1 MFCVIILLLLCNLFG
16 YLLTMLNIYQSNQ
29 TEKLLKHLLRAY
41 QSNDIGMFEP
51 FVVLVPSM
59 VLGEWLQNRIADE
72 TGISTLITTEFW
84 GRYQWQMMKRVID
97 AFNDEQDD
105 KSIVVPEVAMLSTNV
120 MQWRLFTYLLACY
133 QQYLGVMADLPPA
146 NQKNINDKNKK
157 NNLDDKS
164 DVKQIK
170 NLYPLFAKVYALSN
184 HANNVHTKHDK
195 PADDIH
201 TNMSKREPS
210 KAEEQQ
216 LWQLAQ
222 SLAGAFNRY
231 LTHRNDWLMLWT
243 KGQAVDIK
251 QLIAQKDWLNQ
262 QFDKQA
268 NDTPDWI
275 QDGYV
280 ELELAQRWLWQVLFA
295 DSYGQRQK
303 IEQRFWQG
311 LRFFSQQHQTKFKT
325 MLPKRLYLFTIQ
337 QMPLNELDFI
347 RQLSTFI
354 NIELLFYNPS
364 QAYWADIVDK
374 RWLTQQQI
382 TNPSMA
388 YMRDFGHT
396 LLSRLGKQSRDT
408 FASLVNLSG
417 NVAKNQRIQPNQHA
431 EYDSVTW
438 QDEFVSYQTNHET
451 NHKTNHE
458 TNPTSSPSSLL
469 HRLQEDVLIMD
480 DTLTRQYIEQRLLEQ
495 SQTELTN
502 QLNHGVLGTADRQW
516 HQGIIDNSLS
526 IHSCHNLQRQLE
538 VMRAMIAQWLNADGD
553 NANNNNNNNNNDDDI
568 KADKKDKRHLS
579 DILVLLP
586 DVDRHHDLIQSMFG
600 AGEGIDGLNLPAK
613 VTGVVD
619 RQIRS
624 LWQAIVGYYQLLG
637 QAHADFGWSQ
647 VFDWLMLPEVYEA
660 YGLGYRQMQRG
671 CELLRQAGFIRG
683 FDETHLRQNL
693 HPQDDDHRFCFAYAL
708 DRLVTGLLMPKAH
721 LTDMIYHPVQHH
733 ALTFPQPLTLP
744 LAQITL
750 NDAPIISALCQIY
763 QALAQHRH
771 DYQCKRPAIHWLNA
785 IENDIIH
792 RYFAL
797 FDGSK
802 SMRAIFTAINALK
815 KSLNADKSAQ
825 QTQGQQKQ
833 ELSFRL
839 EFLLQSIQAQLESQ
853 QISAEPTGVITFARF
868 GALRTVPYKLVVM
881 LNMDISEFPRQER
894 DDYLDLMKAGLAR
907 RGDKRSDDEDN
918 GAFLD
923 ALLCA
928 KEACWIFYNGQ
939 QMGDDTEH
947 LPAQPVSELIQF
959 LQAEVDWQFDQPLE
973 NQPALPNQDLE
984 TQNPTLQSE
993 IKKVIQEH
1001 ILSSL
1006 VTKHSA
1012 LPYDASVFE
1021 ISKNNKSTQNN
1032 QQNKTSQADNKQAE
1046 LVHLFADTLQ
1056 AYQLRQKTNLPPAP
1070 IWQQIYHAL
1079 YDKQDQYVQEKA
1091 MPVNAIALPDA
1102 DEYQQITNQLLTLV
1116 SEKTHTNLPQTP
1128 ASDVWHVSVV
1138 ELLRRFK
1145 HPAKHYLKQQQIALR
1160 YAKDKAD
1167 TLEPMVL
1174 NNLANY
1180 QLTDHLLEHYHVVQ
1194 DDTMQ
1199 DDTIA
1204 MLLNN
1209 TLLPVGV
1216 NRVWT
1221 LSQQMTQLQQ
1231 QFDAFMTKLHQ
1242 SQYADLLPNTVK
1254 HITSVRE
1261 QQVML
1266 TLPQLMSQLPQQT
1279 PHIQPVLEVT
1289 VYAKLPSQPKDKLW
1303 LNVLAKKD
1311 HAKHKLDMW
1320 LHHLLWQIARQDGSY
1335 CDEISSSQSVAGLAG
1350 TSIWQFKG
1358 ESVWVLPPMT
1368 LADATT
1374 ELQKWLLLAQWLD
1387 NHVMVM
1393 MPKHAFIYLDKLD
1406 KHNKQINKEQN
1417 DKGQNYAPT
1426 VKDFSDWLKSD
1437 PKQNWVADE
1446 CSKSPVWQYVLANY
1460 DDDAKLNALS
1470 QALQKLAKPM
1480 YGKLYETMM
1489 PLDTAT

>member
-1 MFCVIILLLLCNLFG
+1 
-16 YLLTMLNIYQSNQ
+16 MLNIYQSNQ
-29 TEKLLKHLLRAY
+29 TEQLLKQLLHAY
-41 QSNDIGMFEP
+41 QSDDIGMFEP

-84 GRYQWQMMKRVID
+84 GRYQWQIMKRVID

-105 KSIVVPEVAMLSTNV
+105 KSITVPEVAMLSTNV
-120 MQWRLFTYLLACY
+120 MQWRLFAYLLACY
-133 QQYLGVMADLPPA
+133 QQYLDVMADLQSDKGDT
-146 NQKNINDKNKK
+146 NQINS
-157 NNLDDKS
+157 LF
-164 DVKQIK
+164 
-170 NLYPLFAKVYALSN
+170 PLFAKVYALSN
-184 HANNVHTKHDK
+184 HANMNVNNANT
-195 PADDIH
+195 
-201 TNMSKREPS
+201 SKREPS

-262 QFDKQA
+262 QFDEQS

-280 ELELAQRWLWQVLFA
+280 ELELAQRCLWQVLFA

-311 LRFFSQQHQTKFKT
+311 LRFFSQQHQNKFKT

-354 NIELLFYNPS
+354 DIELLFYNPS

-388 YMRDFGHT
+388 YVRDFGHT
-396 LLSRLGKQSRDT
+396 LLSRLGKQSRDI

-417 NVAKNQRIQPNQHA
+417 NVAKNQRIQANQHA
-431 EYDSVTW
+431 KYDSVTW
-438 QDEFVSYQTNHET
+438 QDDFVSYQTNH
-451 NHKTNHE
+451 KTN
-458 TNPTSSPSSLL
+458 PMPPPSSLL

-502 QLNHGVLGTADRQW
+502 QLNHGVLGTANRQW

-538 VMRAMIAQWLNADGD
+538 VMRAMIAQWLNAADID
-553 NANNNNNNNNNDDDI
+553 NNDDDI
-568 KADKKDKRHLS
+568 KTDKKNKRHLS
-579 DILVLLP
+579 DVLVLLP
-586 DVDRHHDLIQSMFG
+586 DVDRHHDLIQSVFSL
-600 AGEGIDGLNLPAK
+600 GEGIDGLNLPAK

-733 ALTFPQPLTLP
+733 VLTFPQPLTLP

-771 DYQCKRPAIHWLNA
+771 DYQRKRPAIHWLNA

-825 QTQGQQKQ
+825 QSQGQQTQ

-959 LQAEVDWQFDQPLE
+959 LQAEVDWQFDQPH
-973 NQPALPNQDLE
+973 PNS
-984 TQNPTLQSE
+984 QNLSLQSE
-993 IKKVIQEH
+993 IKKVMQEH

-1056 AYQLRQKTNLPPAP
+1056 KHQLRQKTNLPPAP

-1091 MPVNAIALPDA
+1091 MPVNAIALPSA
-1102 DEYQQITNQLLTLV
+1102 DEYQQMAHQLLILGN
-1116 SEKTHTNLPQTP
+1116 EKTKTNLSQIL
-1128 ASDVWHVSVV
+1128 ASDAWHLSVV

-1145 HPAKHYLKQQQIALR
+1145 HPAQHYLKQQQIALR
-1160 YAKDKAD
+1160 HAKDKAD

-1174 NNLANY
+1174 DNLANY

-1194 DDTMQ
+1194 DADIYNDVIQNDVIQNPTVQ
-1199 DDTIA
+1199 DDTKDDVIA

-1221 LSQQMTQLQQ
+1221 LSHQMTQLQQ

-1242 SQYADLLPNTVK
+1242 SQYADLLPKNTVK

-1261 QQVML
+1261 QQVVL

-1289 VYAKLPSQPKDKLW
+1289 VYAKLPGQPKDKLW

-1320 LHHLLWQIARQDGSY
+1320 LHHLLWQIARQDTTDCDEINN

-1358 ESVWVLPPMT
+1358 ESVCVLPPMT
-1368 LADATT
+1368 SADAIT

-1387 NHVMVM
+1387 NHIMVM

-1406 KHNKQINKEQN
+1406 KHNGQINKEQN
-1417 DKGQNYAPT
+1417 DKEQSYTPT

-1437 PKQNWVADE
+1437 SKQNWVADE
-1446 CSKSPVWQYVLANY
+1446 CSKSPVWQYVLADY
-1460 DDDAKLNALS
+1460 DDDAKFNALS

>member
-1 MFCVIILLLLCNLFG
+1 
-16 YLLTMLNIYQSNQ
+16 MLNIYQSNQ
-29 TEKLLKHLLRAY
+29 TEQLLNQLLRAY
-41 QSNDIGMFEP
+41 QSDDIGMFEP

-120 MQWRLFTYLLACY
+120 MQWRLFAYLLACY
-133 QQYLGVMADLPPA
+133 QQYLDVMADLQSDKDDT
-146 NQKNINDKNKK
+146 NQISS
-157 NNLDDKS
+157 LF
-164 DVKQIK
+164 
-170 NLYPLFAKVYALSN
+170 PLFAKVYALSN
-184 HANNVHTKHDK
+184 HANMNVNNANT
-195 PADDIH
+195 
-201 TNMSKREPS
+201 SKREPS

-231 LTHRNDWLMLWT
+231 LTHRNDWLELWT

-262 QFDKQA
+262 QFDEQA

-280 ELELAQRWLWQVLFA
+280 ELELAQRCLWQVLFA
-295 DSYGQRQK
+295 DSYDQRQK

-438 QDEFVSYQTNHET
+438 QDEFVSYQTN
-451 NHKTNHE
+451 
-458 TNPTSSPSSLL
+458 PTSSPSSLL

-480 DTLTRQYIEQRLLEQ
+480 DTLTGQYIKQRLLEQ

-502 QLNHGVLGTADRQW
+502 QLNNGVLDTADRQW
-516 HQGIIDNSLS
+516 HQGIIDNDNSLS

-538 VMRAMIAQWLNADGD
+538 VMRVMIAQWLNADDD
-553 NANNNNNNNNNDDDI
+553 NTDNNDNNDNNDDDI

-693 HPQDDDHRFCFAYAL
+693 HQQDDDHRFCFAYAL
-708 DRLVTGLLMPKAH
+708 DRLVTGLLMPKSH

-771 DYQCKRPAIHWLNA
+771 DYQRKRPAIHWLNA

-825 QTQGQQKQ
+825 QTQGQQTQ

-959 LQAEVDWQFDQPLE
+959 LQAEVDWQFDQPH
-973 NQPALPNQDLE
+973 PNSQK
-984 TQNPTLQSE
+984 PTLQSE
-993 IKKVIQEH
+993 IKKAIQEH

-1021 ISKNNKSTQNN
+1021 ISKNTKSTQNN
-1032 QQNKTSQADNKQAE
+1032 QQNKTSQADNEQAE

-1056 AYQLRQKTNLPPAP
+1056 KYQLRQKTNLPPAP

-1079 YDKQDQYVQEKA
+1079 YDKQDQSKQEKA
-1091 MPVNAIALPDA
+1091 MPVNGIDLPDA

-1116 SEKTHTNLPQTP
+1116 SEKTHTNLPQIP

-1138 ELLRRFK
+1138 ELLRCFS

-1174 NNLANY
+1174 DNLANY

-1194 DDTMQ
+1194 DADIYNDVIQNDVIQNPTVQ
-1199 DDTIA
+1199 DDTKDDVIA

>member
-1 MFCVIILLLLCNLFG
+1 M
-16 YLLTMLNIYQSNQ
+16 
-29 TEKLLKHLLRAY
+29 
-41 QSNDIGMFEP
+41 
-51 FVVLVPSM
+51 
-59 VLGEWLQNRIADE
+59 
-72 TGISTLITTEFW
+72 
-84 GRYQWQMMKRVID
+84 
-97 AFNDEQDD
+97 
-105 KSIVVPEVAMLSTNV
+105 
-120 MQWRLFTYLLACY
+120 
-133 QQYLGVMADLPPA
+133 
-146 NQKNINDKNKK
+146 
-157 NNLDDKS
+157 
-164 DVKQIK
+164 
-170 NLYPLFAKVYALSN
+170 
-184 HANNVHTKHDK
+184 
-195 PADDIH
+195 
-201 TNMSKREPS
+201 
-210 KAEEQQ
+210 
-216 LWQLAQ
+216 
-222 SLAGAFNRY
+222 
-231 LTHRNDWLMLWT
+231 
-243 KGQAVDIK
+243 
-251 QLIAQKDWLNQ
+251 
-262 QFDKQA
+262 
-268 NDTPDWI
+268 
-275 QDGYV
+275 
-280 ELELAQRWLWQVLFA
+280 
-295 DSYGQRQK
+295 
-303 IEQRFWQG
+303 
-311 LRFFSQQHQTKFKT
+311 
-325 MLPKRLYLFTIQ
+325 
-337 QMPLNELDFI
+337 
-347 RQLSTFI
+347 
-354 NIELLFYNPS
+354 
-364 QAYWADIVDK
+364 
-374 RWLTQQQI
+374 
-382 TNPSMA
+382 
-388 YMRDFGHT
+388 
-396 LLSRLGKQSRDT
+396 
-408 FASLVNLSG
+408 
-417 NVAKNQRIQPNQHA
+417 
-431 EYDSVTW
+431 
-438 QDEFVSYQTNHET
+438 
-451 NHKTNHE
+451 
-458 TNPTSSPSSLL
+458 
-469 HRLQEDVLIMD
+469 
-480 DTLTRQYIEQRLLEQ
+480 
-495 SQTELTN
+495 
-502 QLNHGVLGTADRQW
+502 
-516 HQGIIDNSLS
+516 
-526 IHSCHNLQRQLE
+526 
-538 VMRAMIAQWLNADGD
+538 
-553 NANNNNNNNNNDDDI
+553 
-568 KADKKDKRHLS
+568 
-579 DILVLLP
+579 LLP

-771 DYQCKRPAIHWLNA
+771 DYQRKRPAIHWLNA

-825 QTQGQQKQ
+825 QTQGQQTQ

-959 LQAEVDWQFDQPLE
+959 LQAEVDWQFDQPIE
-973 NQPALPNQDLE
+973 NQLASPDQDLE

-993 IKKVIQEH
+993 IKKSIQEH

-1021 ISKNNKSTQNN
+1021 MSKNTKSTQNN
-1032 QQNKTSQADNKQAE
+1032 QQNKTSQADNEQAE
-1046 LVHLFADTLQ
+1046 LVHLFADTIQ
-1056 AYQLRQKTNLPPAP
+1056 QKTNLPPAP

-1091 MPVNAIALPDA
+1091 MPVNAIALPDS
-1102 DEYQQITNQLLTLV
+1102 DEYQQMAHQLLILGN
-1116 SEKTHTNLPQTP
+1116 EKTNINLPQIP
-1128 ASDVWHVSVV
+1128 ASDAWHLSVV

-1160 YAKDKAD
+1160 HAKDKAD

-1174 NNLANY
+1174 DNLANY

-1194 DDTMQ
+1194 DADIYNDVIQNDVIQNPTVQ
-1199 DDTIA
+1199 DDTKDDVIA

-1221 LSQQMTQLQQ
+1221 LSHQMTQLQQ

-1242 SQYADLLPNTVK
+1242 SQYADLLPKNTVK

-1261 QQVML
+1261 QQVVL

-1350 TSIWQFKG
+1350 TSIWQFKE

-1368 LADATT
+1368 SADATT

-1406 KHNKQINKEQN
+1406 KHNGQINKEQN
-1417 DKGQNYAPT
+1417 DKEQSYTPT

-1437 PKQNWVADE
+1437 SKQNWVADE
-1446 CSKSPVWQYVLANY
+1446 CSKSPVWQYVLADY
-1460 DDDAKLNALS
+1460 DDDAKFNALS

>member
-1 MFCVIILLLLCNLFG
+1 
-16 YLLTMLNIYQSNQ
+16 MLNIYQSNQ
-29 TEKLLKHLLRAY
+29 TEQLLKQLLHAY
-41 QSNDIGMFEP
+41 QSDDIGMFEP

-84 GRYQWQMMKRVID
+84 GRYQWQIMKRVID

-105 KSIVVPEVAMLSTNV
+105 KSITVPEVAMLSTNV
-120 MQWRLFTYLLACY
+120 MQWRLFAYLLACY
-133 QQYLGVMADLPPA
+133 QQYLDVMADLQSDKGDT
-146 NQKNINDKNKK
+146 NQINS
-157 NNLDDKS
+157 LF
-164 DVKQIK
+164 
-170 NLYPLFAKVYALSN
+170 PLFAKVYALSN
-184 HANNVHTKHDK
+184 HANMNVNNANT
-195 PADDIH
+195 
-201 TNMSKREPS
+201 SKREPS

-262 QFDKQA
+262 QFDEQS

-280 ELELAQRWLWQVLFA
+280 ELELAQRCLWQVLFA

-311 LRFFSQQHQTKFKT
+311 LRFFSQQHQNKFKT

-354 NIELLFYNPS
+354 DIELLFYNPS

-388 YMRDFGHT
+388 YVRDFGHT
-396 LLSRLGKQSRDT
+396 LLSRLGKQSRDI

-417 NVAKNQRIQPNQHA
+417 NVAKNQRIQANQHA
-431 EYDSVTW
+431 KYDSVTW
-438 QDEFVSYQTNHET
+438 QDDFVSYQTNH
-451 NHKTNHE
+451 KTN
-458 TNPTSSPSSLL
+458 PMSPPSSLL

-502 QLNHGVLGTADRQW
+502 QLNHGVLGTANRQW

-538 VMRAMIAQWLNADGD
+538 VMRAMIAQWLNAADID
-553 NANNNNNNNNNDDDI
+553 NNDDDI
-568 KADKKDKRHLS
+568 KTDKKNKRQLS
-579 DILVLLP
+579 DVLVLLP
-586 DVDRHHDLIQSMFG
+586 DVDRHHDLIQSVFSL
-600 AGEGIDGLNLPAK
+600 GEGIDGLNLPAK

-733 ALTFPQPLTLP
+733 VLTFPQPLTLP

-771 DYQCKRPAIHWLNA
+771 DYQRKRPAIHWLNA

-825 QTQGQQKQ
+825 QSQGQQTQ

-959 LQAEVDWQFDQPLE
+959 LQAEVDWQFDQPH
-973 NQPALPNQDLE
+973 PNS
-984 TQNPTLQSE
+984 QNLSLQSE
-993 IKKVIQEH
+993 IKKVMQEH

-1056 AYQLRQKTNLPPAP
+1056 KHQLRQKTNLPPAP

-1102 DEYQQITNQLLTLV
+1102 DEYQQMAHQLLILGN
-1116 SEKTHTNLPQTP
+1116 EKTKTNLSQIL
-1128 ASDVWHVSVV
+1128 ASDAWHLSVV

-1145 HPAKHYLKQQQIALR
+1145 HPAQHYLKQQQIALR
-1160 YAKDKAD
+1160 HAKDKAD

-1174 NNLANY
+1174 DNLANY

-1194 DDTMQ
+1194 DADIYNDVIQNDVIQNPTVQ
-1199 DDTIA
+1199 DDTKDDVIA

-1221 LSQQMTQLQQ
+1221 LSHQMTQLQQ

-1242 SQYADLLPNTVK
+1242 SQYADLLPKNTVK

-1261 QQVML
+1261 QQVVL

-1289 VYAKLPSQPKDKLW
+1289 VYAKLPGQPKDKLW

-1320 LHHLLWQIARQDGSY
+1320 LHHLLWQIARQDTTDCDEINN

-1358 ESVWVLPPMT
+1358 ESVCVLPPMT
-1368 LADATT
+1368 SADAIT

-1387 NHVMVM
+1387 NHIMVM

-1406 KHNKQINKEQN
+1406 KHNGQINKEQN
-1417 DKGQNYAPT
+1417 DKEQSYTPT

-1437 PKQNWVADE
+1437 SKQNWVADE
-1446 CSKSPVWQYVLANY
+1446 CSKSPVWQYVLADY
-1460 DDDAKLNALS
+1460 DDDAKFNALS

>member
-1 MFCVIILLLLCNLFG
+1 
-16 YLLTMLNIYQSNQ
+16 MLNIYQSNQ
-29 TEKLLKHLLRAY
+29 TEQLLKQLLHAY
-41 QSNDIGMFEP
+41 QSDDIGMFEP

-84 GRYQWQMMKRVID
+84 GRYQWQIMKRVID

-105 KSIVVPEVAMLSTNV
+105 KSITVPEVAMLSTNV
-120 MQWRLFTYLLACY
+120 MQWRLFAYLLACY
-133 QQYLGVMADLPPA
+133 QQYLDVMADLQSDKGDT
-146 NQKNINDKNKK
+146 NQINS
-157 NNLDDKS
+157 LF
-164 DVKQIK
+164 
-170 NLYPLFAKVYALSN
+170 PLFAKVYALSN
-184 HANNVHTKHDK
+184 HANMNVNNANT
-195 PADDIH
+195 
-201 TNMSKREPS
+201 SKREPS

-262 QFDKQA
+262 QFDEQS

-280 ELELAQRWLWQVLFA
+280 ELELAQRCLWQVLFA

-311 LRFFSQQHQTKFKT
+311 LRFFSQQHQNKFKT

-354 NIELLFYNPS
+354 DIELLFYNPS

-388 YMRDFGHT
+388 YVRDFGHT
-396 LLSRLGKQSRDT
+396 LLSRLGKQSRDI

-417 NVAKNQRIQPNQHA
+417 NVAKNQRIQANQHA
-431 EYDSVTW
+431 KYDSVTW
-438 QDEFVSYQTNHET
+438 QDDFVSYQTNH
-451 NHKTNHE
+451 KTN
-458 TNPTSSPSSLL
+458 PMLPPSSLL

-502 QLNHGVLGTADRQW
+502 QLNHGVLGTANRQW

-538 VMRAMIAQWLNADGD
+538 VMRAMIAQWLNAADID
-553 NANNNNNNNNNDDDI
+553 NNDDDI
-568 KADKKDKRHLS
+568 KTDKKNKRHLS
-579 DILVLLP
+579 DVLVLLP
-586 DVDRHHDLIQSMFG
+586 DVDRHHDLIQSVFSL
-600 AGEGIDGLNLPAK
+600 GEGIDGLNLPAK

-733 ALTFPQPLTLP
+733 VLTFPQPLTLP

-771 DYQCKRPAIHWLNA
+771 DYQRKRPAIHWLNA

-825 QTQGQQKQ
+825 QSQGQQTQ

-959 LQAEVDWQFDQPLE
+959 LQAEVDWQFDQPH
-973 NQPALPNQDLE
+973 PNS
-984 TQNPTLQSE
+984 QNLSLQSE
-993 IKKVIQEH
+993 IKKVMQEH

-1046 LVHLFADTLQ
+1046 LAHLFADTLQ
-1056 AYQLRQKTNLPPAP
+1056 KHQLRQKTNLPPAP

-1102 DEYQQITNQLLTLV
+1102 DEYQQMAHQLLILGN
-1116 SEKTHTNLPQTP
+1116 EKTKTNLSQIL
-1128 ASDVWHVSVV
+1128 ASDAWHLSVV

-1160 YAKDKAD
+1160 HAKDKAD

-1174 NNLANY
+1174 DNLANY

-1194 DDTMQ
+1194 DADIYNDVIQNDVIQNPTVQ
-1199 DDTIA
+1199 DDTKDDVIA

-1221 LSQQMTQLQQ
+1221 LSHQMTQLQQ

-1242 SQYADLLPNTVK
+1242 SQYADLLPKNTVK

-1261 QQVML
+1261 QQVVL

-1368 LADATT
+1368 SADATT

-1406 KHNKQINKEQN
+1406 KHNGQINKEQN
-1417 DKGQNYAPT
+1417 NKEQSYTPT

-1437 PKQNWVADE
+1437 SKQNWVADE
-1446 CSKSPVWQYVLANY
+1446 CSKSPVWQYVLADY
-1460 DDDAKLNALS
+1460 DDDAKFNALS

>member
-1 MFCVIILLLLCNLFG
+1 
-16 YLLTMLNIYQSNQ
+16 MLNIYQSNQ
-29 TEKLLKHLLRAY
+29 TEQLLKQLLHAY
-41 QSNDIGMFEP
+41 QSDDIGMFEP

-84 GRYQWQMMKRVID
+84 GRYQWQIMKRVID

-105 KSIVVPEVAMLSTNV
+105 KSIIVPEVAMLSTNV
-120 MQWRLFTYLLACY
+120 MQWRLFAYLLACY
-133 QQYLGVMADLPPA
+133 QQYLDVMADLQSDKGDTNKGGT
-146 NQKNINDKNKK
+146 NQINS
-157 NNLDDKS
+157 LF
-164 DVKQIK
+164 
-170 NLYPLFAKVYALSN
+170 PLFAKVYALSN
-184 HANNVHTKHDK
+184 HGNMNVNNANT
-195 PADDIH
+195 
-201 TNMSKREPS
+201 SKREPS

-231 LTHRNDWLMLWT
+231 LTHRNDWLEFWT

-262 QFDKQA
+262 QFDEQA

-275 QDGYV
+275 QDAYV
-280 ELELAQRWLWQVLFA
+280 ELELAQRCLWQVLFA
-295 DSYGQRQK
+295 DSYDQRQK

-311 LRFFSQQHQTKFKT
+311 LRFFSQQHQNKFKT

-354 NIELLFYNPS
+354 DIELLFYNPS

-374 RWLTQQQI
+374 RWLAQQQI

-388 YMRDFGHT
+388 YVRDFGHT

-408 FASLVNLSG
+408 FASLVDLSG
-417 NVAKNQRIQPNQHA
+417 NVAKNQRIQANQHA

-438 QDEFVSYQTNHET
+438 QDEFVSYQ
-451 NHKTNHE
+451 TNHE

-502 QLNHGVLGTADRQW
+502 QLNHGRQW

-538 VMRAMIAQWLNADGD
+538 VMRAMIAQWLNADDD
-553 NANNNNNNNNNDDDI
+553 NADNNDNNDDDI

-771 DYQCKRPAIHWLNA
+771 DYQRKRPAIHWLNA

-825 QTQGQQKQ
+825 QSQGQQTQ

-959 LQAEVDWQFDQPLE
+959 LQAEVDWQFDQPIE
-973 NQPALPNQDLE
+973 NQLASPDQDLQMQMQKPNS
-984 TQNPTLQSE
+984 QNLSLQSE
-993 IKKVIQEH
+993 IKKVMQEQ
-1001 ILSSL
+1001 ILSRL
-1006 VTKHSA
+1006 VIKHSA

-1021 ISKNNKSTQNN
+1021 MSKNARSTQNN
-1032 QQNKTSQADNKQAE
+1032 QQNKTSQDDNKQAE

-1056 AYQLRQKTNLPPAP
+1056 KYQLRQKTNLPPAP

-1091 MPVNAIALPDA
+1091 MPVNAIALPDS
-1102 DEYQQITNQLLTLV
+1102 DEYQQMAHQLLILGN
-1116 SEKTHTNLPQTP
+1116 EKTNINLPQIP
-1128 ASDVWHVSVV
+1128 ASDAWHLSVV
-1138 ELLRRFK
+1138 ELLRRLK
-1145 HPAKHYLKQQQIALR
+1145 HPAKHYLKEQQIALR
-1160 YAKDKAD
+1160 HAKDKAD

-1174 NNLANY
+1174 DNLANY

-1194 DDTMQ
+1194 DADIYNDVIQNDVIQNPTVQNDTK
-1199 DDTIA
+1199 DDVIA

-1221 LSQQMTQLQQ
+1221 LSHQMTQLQQ

-1242 SQYADLLPNTVK
+1242 SQYADLLPKNTVK

-1261 QQVML
+1261 QQVVL
-1266 TLPQLMSQLPQQT
+1266 TLPQLMSQLPQQI

-1335 CDEISSSQSVAGLAG
+1335 CDEINNCDEIGSSQSVAGLAG

-1368 LADATT
+1368 SADATT

-1406 KHNKQINKEQN
+1406 KHNGQINKEQN
-1417 DKGQNYAPT
+1417 DKEQSYAPT

-1437 PKQNWVADE
+1437 SKQNWVADE
-1446 CSKSPVWQYVLANY
+1446 CSKSPVWQYVLADY
-1460 DDDAKLNALS
+1460 DDDAKFNALS